1 MGRWAKLHL
10 PRFTSNSSGTHN
22 SSKWPTA
29 DDRTYLSLSKKS
41 PMASL
46 VNPPSALAISLATDG
61 SSAMINALPIANVS
75 TFTRRQGMDA
85 TSNSFG
91 KLAQTF
97 SEVKNRVKKG
107 HVRRFNSCLSCW
119 MIRPFQVR
127 LDALRLAEAQ
137 HGQGQRTG

>member
-1 MGRWAKLHL
+1 MADGGRQDIPVAL
-10 PRFTSNSSGTHN
+10 
-22 SSKWPTA
+22 
-29 DDRTYLSLSKKS
+29 KKI
-41 PMASL
+41 AAGVL
-46 VNPPSALAISLATDG
+46 GKPPSALAISLATDG
-61 SSAMINALPIANVS
+61 FSAMINALPIANVS

-107 HVRRFNSCLSCW
+107 RVRRFNSCLSCW

-127 LDALRLAEAQ
+127 RDALRLAEAQ